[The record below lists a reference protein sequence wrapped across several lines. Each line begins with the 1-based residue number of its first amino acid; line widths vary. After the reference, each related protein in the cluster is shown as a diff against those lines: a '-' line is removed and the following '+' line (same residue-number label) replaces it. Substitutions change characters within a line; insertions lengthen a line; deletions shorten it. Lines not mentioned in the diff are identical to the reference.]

1 MSLRPLADRVIIERT
16 VEDQTTD
23 SGIVISVN
31 TQEATNQGK
40 VIAAGKDVSLVKVGD
55 LVIFESAA
63 GQEVKSRD
71 SEYLVMLEENIIGV
85 LED

>member
-1 MSLRPLADRVIIERT
+1 MSLRPLKDRVIIERT
-16 VEDQTTD
+16 VADQTTD

-31 TQEATNQGK
+31 TQEASNQGK

-55 LVIFESAA
+55 VVMFESAA
-63 GQEVKSRD
+63 GQEVKAND
-71 SEYLVMLEENIIGV
+71 MEYLVMLEENIIGV

>member
-1 MSLRPLADRVIIERT
+1 MSLRPLKDRVIIERT
-16 VEDQTTD
+16 VADQMTD

-55 LVIFESAA
+55 VVMFESAA
-63 GQEVKSRD
+63 GQEVKAND
-71 SEYLVMLEENIIGV
+71 MEYLVMLEENIIGV